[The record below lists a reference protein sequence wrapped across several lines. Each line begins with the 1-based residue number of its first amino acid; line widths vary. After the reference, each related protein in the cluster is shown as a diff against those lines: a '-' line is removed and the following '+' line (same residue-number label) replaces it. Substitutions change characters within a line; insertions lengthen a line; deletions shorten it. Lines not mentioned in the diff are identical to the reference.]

1 MDINL
6 IRIVVTLAGLACFVA
21 IAVWAWGKPAKGRF
35 DEAAM
40 QPIND
45 DDLPHEQARSEK

>member
-6 IRIVVTLAGLACFVA
+6 LRQIITVAGLVCFAA
-21 IAVWAWGKPAKGRF
+21 IALWAYGKPASQRF

-45 DDLPHEQARSEK
+45 DDLPHRQGREQ

>member
-6 IRIVVTLAGLACFVA
+6 FRMLITVAGVVSFVA
-21 IAVWAWGKPAKGRF
+21 IAVWAWGKPAQSRF

-45 DDLPHEQARSEK
+45 DDLPSVQAGSEK